1 MNILVTGYKGFIGKN
16 LIFFLKNNKNF
27 KIFKYGKKNSL
38 KDLKNYVQKSD
49 IIFHLAGENR
59 NNLNKEFLKNNVNIT
74 KNIIKF
80 TKRKNNKTLIIYAS
94 TNQINKKN
102 NIYTQTKIL
111 AENYLKKNSNKMVS
125 VKIYRF
131 TNIFGKWAKP
141 NYNSVIAT
149 FCFNISRNRK
159 IKLSQKNEDLK
170 FLYIDDVIE
179 MFKKDIYYK
188 NYKKIRVISEFSKSY
203 KIKLYNLAKKI
214 SFFHTN
220 RRNITNNTELA
231 HGFDKLLYS
240 TYLSYIPTSNFK
252 YNVTPITDSRGSFFE
267 FIKSRKNGQ
276 ISILN
281 VKPNQLR
288 GNHYHMT
295 KVERFY
301 ILSGQ
306 GVFNYKNMITG
317 QRKKIKVVS
326 SKNTIVET
334 IPGWAHSIKNTGKKD
349 LVFVLWSNEIFN
361 NKKPDTVYYELNS
374 K

>member
-170 FLYIDDVIE
+170 GIAKEIQSFTDDVEGYANDIKDLATKIE
-179 MFKKDIYYK
+179 
-188 NYKKIRVISEFSKSY
+188 
-203 KIKLYNLAKKI
+203 
-214 SFFHTN
+214 
-220 RRNITNNTELA
+220 
-231 HGFDKLLYS
+231 DKL
-240 TYLSYIPTSNFK
+240 
-252 YNVTPITDSRGSFFE
+252 
-267 FIKSRKNGQ
+267 NG
-276 ISILN
+276 
-281 VKPNQLR
+281 
-288 GNHYHMT
+288 Y
-295 KVERFY
+295 
-301 ILSGQ
+301 
-306 GVFNYKNMITG
+306 
-317 QRKKIKVVS
+317 
-326 SKNTIVET
+326 
-334 IPGWAHSIKNTGKKD
+334 
-349 LVFVLWSNEIFN
+349 
-361 NKKPDTVYYELNS
+361 
-374 K
+374 